1 MAIVRKV
8 LWRKV
13 ACQRLG
19 CPRQVLF
26 TMGFCIDFNLLIH
39 QVDNPHFWNTVRS
52 MVAQHST
59 ACHYPKFSLGN
70 TSLRIQAA
78 VSVMVP

>member
-26 TMGFCIDFNLLIH
+26 TMGFCIDFNLLID
-39 QVDNPHFWNTVRS
+39 QVDNPQFWNTVRS
-52 MVAQHST
+52 
-59 ACHYPKFSLGN
+59 
-70 TSLRIQAA
+70 IQWEFNGTIFGESAI
-78 VSVMVP
+78 